1 VKVLI
6 TGITGILGQ
15 YLIRTKPRNV
25 AVTGISR
32 TKCEPTSIDVDYVCL
47 PTLDIGSLTA
57 LVARIRPDVL
67 IHAAAEGSVDA
78 VETNPLKYMYV
89 NETLPG
95 QLARLAKEYSIQYIY
110 LSSNAVYGDQFFPWT
125 EESAQSP
132 VNEYGNLKAKAEINV
147 SDANLSALII
157 RPVIMYGWPLET
169 RRDNPVSFWIKQLS
183 SGESVSVVNDV
194 RTQPLY
200 AGDCAE
206 IIWTSI
212 RKEIRGSLNIS
223 GGSTL
228 SLFDFARLSASV
240 FNFNPKCILEIS
252 SQDLQGLARR
262 PRLTEFDLS
271 KLDTIVGT
279 LPHDPATGL
288 ILMKSQVR

>member
-1 VKVLI
+1 M
-6 TGITGILGQ
+6 
-15 YLIRTKPRNV
+15 
-25 AVTGISR
+25 
-32 TKCEPTSIDVDYVCL
+32 DVDYVCL